1 MKEDVL
7 VRLQDVASRIQYV
20 NNYILLQDAIQ
31 EIESLRS
38 YVADLQAELCRLERE
53 NARHV

>member
-7 VRLQDVASRIQYV
+7 IRLQNVASRIQYV